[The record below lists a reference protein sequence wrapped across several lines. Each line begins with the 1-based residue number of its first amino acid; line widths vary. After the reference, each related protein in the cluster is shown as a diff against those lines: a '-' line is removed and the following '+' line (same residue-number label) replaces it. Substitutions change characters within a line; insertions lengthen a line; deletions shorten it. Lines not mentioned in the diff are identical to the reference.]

1 MRCIIKFSKRNN
13 TVMGEVMNGDSMKGV
28 VDLLTLGITR
38 ILESR
43 PGVTDVKFVEKEPAE
58 RHVILSWELK
68 HCCILP
74 EDLRDFYLTTDGF
87 QLTWSAKFDGQ
98 PVPLGSMV
106 INSVCALSPLC
117 ESPLYSL
124 PSAPTLA
131 DLDSESDS
139 EGVKSQPVK
148 PHFDSRSRI
157 FELDACNGN
166 GKVCLVYRNVKP
178 RLVAQQCEVWFLDR
192 ALYWHFLTESFIA
205 YYRLMVTHLGLPE
218 WQYRFTKYGPSP
230 QTKQWSC
237 LYRPITSSCDPHT
250 DQGEPFLNKLD
261 PNRAFRGKAKLPT
274 PKKKIATQSTG
285 AQRGRNMGASAARK

>member
-139 EGVKSQPVK
+139 EGKRSDSQ
-148 PHFDSRSRI
+148 RS
-157 FELDACNGN
+157 
-166 GKVCLVYRNVKP
+166 
-178 RLVAQQCEVWFLDR
+178 
-192 ALYWHFLTESFIA
+192 IA
-205 YYRLMVTHLGLPE
+205 
-218 WQYRFTKYGPSP
+218 
-230 QTKQWSC
+230 
-237 LYRPITSSCDPHT
+237 
-250 DQGEPFLNKLD
+250 
-261 PNRAFRGKAKLPT
+261 
-274 PKKKIATQSTG
+274 
-285 AQRGRNMGASAARK
+285 